1 MKKIFIIF
9 LLYIIGISQASANV
23 LNSIEIKDNQN
34 SYDIFLNTEDSLKS
48 KTKIISN
55 GELKIVLKNT
65 QPAKNLKTIYNT
77 SKINNLVINS
87 TDKSTEIFI
96 QAPDIKNATINSK
109 PLEQKGFNFYWLLAL
124 TLLLKKKK
132 QEQIPIIGKT
142 RYKYDISKDKL
153 KPARIQEDRIKISA

>member
-48 KTKIISN
+48 RTKTISN
-55 GELKIVLKNT
+55 GEVKIILKNT

-96 QAPDIKNATINSK
+96 QAPDIKNATINTK
-109 PLEQKGFNFYWLLAL
+109 PLEQKGFNFYWLLVLAL
-124 TLLLKKKK
+124 LFKKRK
-132 QEQIPIIGKT
+132 QEQLPVIGKT

-153 KPARIQEDRIKISA
+153 KPTRIQEDRIKISA